1 MIYQITYVKDESG
14 QNRKVARL
22 VKDRQELLALR
33 DSPDNL
39 GHLAK
44 AKQGDKAEKAELLQ
58 LAYNIGYVDG
68 LLAGCKS
75 IGSFFFYDVDLY
87 GQDSDALKNLILSKK
102 EEIGLMML
110 ERSASGGWHLVCRR
124 ERGKTILEC
133 IVKTSLTLRLEMDTG
148 AKDLQRVVFS
158 TSGSEDDLVY
168 LDDELFGEPMS
179 REECEAE
186 YQVLKERERKK
197 LEEVPAGAKKANK
210 HYRPW
215 EDNNSKG
222 AEGRTQGFLRQ
233 DQE

>member
-87 GQDSDALKNLILSKK
+87 GQDPDALKNLILSKK
-102 EEIGLMML
+102 EEIGLMMR
-110 ERSASGGWHLVCRR
+110 ERSASGDWHLVCRR
-124 ERGKTILEC
+124 EKGKTILEC

-158 TSGSEDDLVY
+158 TSGSADDLVY
-168 LDDELFGEPMS
+168 LDDELFGG
-179 REECEAE
+179 
-186 YQVLKERERKK
+186 K
-197 LEEVPAGAKKANK
+197 
-210 HYRPW
+210 
-215 EDNNSKG
+215 
-222 AEGRTQGFLRQ
+222 
-233 DQE
+233 